1 LKITFLGTGT
11 SQGVP
16 LIACDCQVCQ
26 SDDPRDKR
34 LRSSVMIEDNGTSII
49 IDAGPD
55 FRQQMLR
62 EEVRKVD
69 ALLITHGHK
78 DHIGGLD
85 DIRAFN
91 YISGKPVDV
100 YASATTNTD
109 IRRDLYYV
117 FRENKYPGIPK
128 INLIDVKENN
138 QFKIRDI
145 EVMPI
150 KVSHHFLDILG
161 FRIGDFTYIT
171 DCRTLP
177 ASSIEKVMNTK
188 VLVINAL
195 RKREHISHLN
205 LSQALEIIDMTKAKK
220 AYITHISH
228 QMGKHDVVSREL
240 PGNVELAYDG
250 LKVMTHDPD

>member
-1 LKITFLGTGT
+1 MKITFLGTGT

-16 LIACDCQVCQ
+16 LIACDCHVCQ

-34 LRSSVMIEDNGTSII
+34 LRSSVMIEDNGTNII

-62 EEVRKVD
+62 EDVRKVD

-91 YISGKPVDV
+91 YVSGKPMDV
-100 YASATTNTD
+100 YASAQTNLD
-109 IRRDLYYV
+109 IKRDLYYV
-117 FRENKYPGIPK
+117 FTENRYPGIPK
-128 INLIDVKENN
+128 INLIDVAENHP
-138 QFKIRDI
+138 FKVRGF
-145 EVMPI
+145 EVLPI

-177 ASSIEKVMNTK
+177 ASSIEMAMNTRIL
-188 VLVINAL
+188 VLNAL

-205 LSQALEIIDMTKAKK
+205 LEQALEIIEKTKANK

-228 QMGKHDVVSREL
+228 QMGRHDEVSKEL
-240 PGNVELAYDG
+240 PAHVELAYDG
-250 LKVMTHDPD
+250 LKIVTSDE

>member
-1 LKITFLGTGT
+1 
-11 SQGVP
+11 
-16 LIACDCQVCQ
+16 
-26 SDDPRDKR
+26 
-34 LRSSVMIEDNGTSII
+34 MIENNGTTII

-62 EEVRKVD
+62 EDVRKVD

-91 YISGKPVDV
+91 YISGGPMDV
-100 YASATTNTD
+100 YASVQTKID
-109 IRRDLYYV
+109 IRRDIYYV
-117 FRENKYPGIPK
+117 FGDNKYPGIPK
-128 INLIDVKENN
+128 INLIDVKEHHP
-138 QFKIRDI
+138 FRVRDI
-145 EVMPI
+145 EVLPF

-177 ASSIEKVMNTK
+177 VSSIDKIMNSK
-188 VLVINAL
+188 LLVINAL
-195 RKREHISHLN
+195 RKRDHISHLN
-205 LSQALEIIDMTKAKK
+205 LAQALEIIEVTKAKK

-228 QMGKHDVVSREL
+228 QMGKHVYVSKEL
-240 PGNVELAYDG
+240 PDNVELAYDG
-250 LKVMTHDPD
+250 LKVLMSDK